1 MLDRLSDRLIA
12 LGLGVAETVK
22 LFQFLSEEVNSLFEA
37 YGLHTTLLEQELQK
51 KYDALERESQQQFD
65 ALDQEWQKKYD
76 ALVAD
81 MTLVARAGI
90 GLAGVWCAN
99 EVLDLHNDP
108 ETRTASQPLL
118 KSVQREGSGFLKQYA
133 MTYELGCVLV

>member
-65 ALDQEWQKKYD
+65 ALDQEWQKK
-76 ALVAD
+76 
-81 MTLVARAGI
+81 
-90 GLAGVWCAN
+90 CAN